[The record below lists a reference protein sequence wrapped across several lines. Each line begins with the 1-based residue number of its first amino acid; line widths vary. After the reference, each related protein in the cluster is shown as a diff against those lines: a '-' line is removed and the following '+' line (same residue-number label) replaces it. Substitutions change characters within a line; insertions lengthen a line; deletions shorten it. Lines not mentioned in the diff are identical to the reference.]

1 MLRVCHFPLCK
12 WVQQCFAACAGRM
25 WKVVAKWIG
34 SGDEIKFK
42 LKLVIGGARRAGDK
56 GSAVRVNIIRVLV

>member
-1 MLRVCHFPLCK
+1 
-12 WVQQCFAACAGRM
+12 M
-25 WKVVAKWIG
+25 WKVFAKWIG
-34 SGDEIKFK
+34 SAGDEIKFK